1 MVRLLTY
8 LPGTPVAKITTN
20 AQILYEIG
28 RLAASLDKVLLEVS
42 SHALASHFSLNRC
55 LFSICSRACCL
66 LFRPAK
72 CKLVTADVNDSW
84 LRCQP
89 PSWLKP
95 FPKYTTSDMVLV
107 ILLQCTFVP

>member
-28 RLAASLDKVLLEVS
+28 RLAASVDEVLSEVS
-42 SHALASHFSLNRC
+42 AHASASDFSLSQC
-55 LFSICSRACCL
+55 LQHLLIALQCL
-66 LFRPAK
+66 LPAFLT
-72 CKLVTADVNDSW
+72 CKMQVGDCRCQFDPW

-89 PSWLKP
+89 AKA
-95 FPKYTTSDMVLV
+95 FPQVQDK
-107 ILLQCTFVP
+107 